1 LILMEWLTV
10 IILILVGTFLVVGEI
25 VFIPGVIVAG
35 TIGVVFNI
43 IGIVL
48 GYKYFDSTIG
58 TGILIATILLNILSL
73 VYVFRSKSW
82 ESFSLK
88 DESEG
93 KAQKD
98 YLSELNVGD
107 KGMTISTLK
116 PVGKAI
122 FGELEVEVSSFGG
135 YIAENIKVEISQIS
149 SNKILVKELI

>member
-1 LILMEWLTV
+1 MEWLTV

-88 DESEG
+88 DASEG